1 LFAKGEAAKAIGGK
15 WDHSIGDMYQLTGTR
30 FQTKRQKEYSLQFDS
45 YFTLVD
51 GTYANQY
58 GLTLIPWL
66 TVCSLGFTHLIGMS
80 TGLSENTVDVKAAG
94 RLFGIAATNQN
105 LETIVSTH
113 CFIAIPNVVWKCLTI
128 NYHYNRIMKLLQKN
142 ILLQ

>member
-1 LFAKGEAAKAIGGK
+1 MFAKGGAAKANGGE
-15 WDHSIGDMYQLTGTR
+15 WDHSIGDMYQLTG
-30 FQTKRQKEYSLQFDS
+30 
-45 YFTLVD
+45 
-51 GTYANQY
+51 
-58 GLTLIPWL
+58 